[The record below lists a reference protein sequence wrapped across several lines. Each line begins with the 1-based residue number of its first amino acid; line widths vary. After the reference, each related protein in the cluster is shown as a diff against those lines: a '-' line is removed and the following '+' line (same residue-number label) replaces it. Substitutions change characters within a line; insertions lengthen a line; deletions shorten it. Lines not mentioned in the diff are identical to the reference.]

1 MGGMLLSLLLLL
13 ACPKSV
19 EPPPVH
25 DDSSVVTIT
34 VLREGAGT
42 QVVKP
47 GSMVTVNYQLM
58 VGGSVIDSTWE
69 RGIPFE
75 FRMGAGQVIS
85 GWEEGV
91 LGMKVGEKRSL
102 IVPPSKGYGSRQT
115 GPIPPDST
123 LFFEIELLAVKAP
136 RVPPKGFQY
145 HDSGEFHLTGT
156 GLKYVDMSPCG
167 EGVSPT
173 AGAALVL
180 DYSVFRPDHSLVEST
195 LRSFDPV
202 LVGYQTGQLPP
213 GFEEGVATMTVG
225 CSRQLWIPPEL
236 GGPLGDVPLP
246 DTTVLIIEVDLLEVR
261 PASSP

>member
-1 MGGMLLSLLLLL
+1 MLLSLLLLL
-13 ACPKSV
+13 ACPK
-19 EPPPVH
+19 PV
-25 DDSSVVTIT
+25 DAPLASVVTIT
-34 VLREGAGT
+34 VLREGQGA
-42 QVVKP
+42 VVKP

-75 FRMGAGQVIS
+75 FRMGAGQVIP

-91 LGMKVGEKRSL
+91 MGMRVGEKRSL
-102 IVPPSKGYGSRQT
+102 IVPPSKGYGGRQT

-123 LFFEIELLAVKAP
+123 LFFEIELLEVKEA
-136 RVPPKGFQY
+136 RVPPNGFQY
-145 HDSGEFHLTGT
+145 FDAGAFHPTGT
-156 GLKYVDMSPCG
+156 GLKYVDLEPCG
-167 EGVSPT
+167 EGLSPT

-195 LRSFDPV
+195 LRGFDPV

-213 GFEEGVATMTVG
+213 GFEEGVATMTQG

-261 PASSP
+261 PAP